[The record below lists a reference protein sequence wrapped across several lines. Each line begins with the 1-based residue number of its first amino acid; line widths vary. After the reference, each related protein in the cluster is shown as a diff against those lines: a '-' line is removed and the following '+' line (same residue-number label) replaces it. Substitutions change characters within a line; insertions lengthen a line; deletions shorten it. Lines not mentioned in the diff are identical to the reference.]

1 MSSDDIAI
9 RVTNLSKRYEIY
21 ATPHDRLKQFVLPR
35 LRGIAG
41 KARKQYFRE
50 FWALKDISFEVKKG
64 ETFGIV
70 GRNGAGKSTL
80 LQILCGTLTPSSGS
94 VEINGRVAALLELG
108 AGFNPEF
115 TGREN
120 VYMNASVLGLSSE
133 EIAARFEDIAAFA
146 DIGDFIEQPVKTYSS
161 GMYVRLAFSVAINVE
176 PQILVV
182 DEALSVGDLAFQ
194 NKCILK
200 IKELRDKGTTLL
212 FVAHDLSVLQMIC
225 DRVAWLEKGEIV
237 IIGDAVAVCQD
248 YYAGIVGTQTG
259 EIIQTAVIPQKE
271 TGMAK
276 FVEIAFDGV
285 AENPSFRVGDP
296 IRFRFA
302 VKAAK
307 PLGRSVFTL
316 SVFRADGDWV
326 LGQTSLEAGVL
337 WEPCEEGGILRGKL
351 VLKPCC
357 LAPGDY
363 LAAIGVNSEDLS
375 VCYALSELTVPFSVR
390 WEYPTWGRF
399 VHPCQWLPVIKGEA
413 PLSGHASPYSQEVLR

>member
-326 LGQTSLEAGVL
+326 LGQTSLEAGVF